1 MIETTDFDKSEQYTL
16 SIRLST
22 DGFSFSVFNPVAEGA
37 LSFYDREVD
46 ENLSL
51 TANLKQTFR
60 EVEWLSRPYRRVN
73 VLMADKRFT
82 FIPLEFFED
91 EQAEIVF
98 YHNHPR
104 RENELIQYNIL
115 QRNNVVVLF
124 GMDKSACSFLREQY
138 PNVKFYSQSSPLIE
152 FFAAKSRLGNSRK
165 MYAHLQKET
174 LEVYSFDRAR
184 LLLANSFGCNTAAD
198 RIYYLLHIWE
208 KLGFEQER
216 DELHLSGALSGKEP
230 LLSELRKFI
239 RQVFVMNPATNLD
252 LQAMT
257 LCE

>member
-1 MIETTDFDKSEQYTL
+1 MIETTDFNKSEQYTL

-22 DGFSFSVFNPVAEGA
+22 DGFSFSVFNPLGDGE

-46 ENLSL
+46 ESLSL

-60 EVEWLSRPYRRVN
+60 EVEWLSHPYRRVN

-91 EQAEIVF
+91 EQAETVF
-98 YHNHPR
+98 YHNHPK

-115 QRNNVVVLF
+115 HKNNIVVLF
-124 GMDKSACSFLREQY
+124 GMDKSACTFLGEQY
-138 PNVKFYSQSSPLIE
+138 PDVKFYSQSSPFIE

-165 MYAHLQKET
+165 MYVHLRKDAVDIYGYE
-174 LEVYSFDRAR
+174 RGH
-184 LLLANSFGCNTAAD
+184 LLLANSFGCATTAD
-198 RIYYLLHIWE
+198 RIYYLLYIW
-208 KLGFEQER
+208 KRLAFEQER
-216 DELHLSGALSGKEP
+216 DELHLTGILNDKEQ

-252 LQAMT
+252 LQAIT
-257 LCE
+257 SCE